1 MHFFVICEMK
11 DSITLSN
18 QNLQVYIKM
27 ASYIYFFH
35 LFFLFFIY
43 SFITIIIVRK
53 HKLN

>member
-35 LFFLFFIY
+35 F
-43 SFITIIIVRK
+43 FITIIIVRK